1 MIKKIINTKKL
12 SFLRK
17 KNRKKKVVLAHGVF
31 DILHLG
37 HINYFK
43 EAKSFG
49 DVLVVSV
56 TSDQYVKKGLNRPYF
71 KHDLRM
77 KLLSE
82 LSIIDY
88 VVLSDA
94 PSSIDII
101 KSLKPNFY
109 VKGPDYKIKNND
121 KAGNLGPE
129 EKEVVKNNGLIKF
142 TSGELLS
149 STRVLNYSFEK
160 FNILS
165 TIKKNNK
172 LSNININQIYD
183 DYQDCLKK
191 IKNEKIIVI
200 GEIILDNYLYSET
213 LGMPSKENIISVKYE
228 HQKNFIGGAIPVA
241 LTISQICNNVT
252 FVSYFNKK
260 NLKNKIENVSKNIN
274 YKLFYDE
281 KFVDI
286 KKNRFIDLN
295 TKKKF
300 FEYYN
305 FNNQEFDNK
314 KLYSYLSSNI
324 KKFDKVI
331 VCDFGH
337 GLFSKNII
345 NLLQKKSK
353 ILCLNIQT
361 NSGNRGYNLF
371 KKYQKSDMLALDEP
385 EIRLGLQNRYSSL
398 DDIVKSEDLKKFKD
412 LVITRGIKG
421 LLIKDKKS
429 KKHYLNFPAFVVN
442 AIDTMGAGDAAYAY
456 ASMFLN
462 HSKSKLLIGLIS
474 SIAGAIKT
482 TIIGHENIVNKEQVE
497 RTLESILKI

>member
-149 STRVLNYSFEK
+149 STRILNYSFVH
-160 FNILS
+160 
-165 TIKKNNK
+165 
-172 LSNININQIYD
+172 
-183 DYQDCLKK
+183 CL
-191 IKNEKIIVI
+191 
-200 GEIILDNYLYSET
+200 L
-213 LGMPSKENIISVKYE
+213 
-228 HQKNFIGGAIPVA
+228 A
-241 LTISQICNNVT
+241 
-252 FVSYFNKK
+252 YF
-260 NLKNKIENVSKNIN
+260 
-274 YKLFYDE
+274 
-281 KFVDI
+281 
-286 KKNRFIDLN
+286 
-295 TKKKF
+295 
-300 FEYYN
+300 
-305 FNNQEFDNK
+305 
-314 KLYSYLSSNI
+314 
-324 KKFDKVI
+324 
-331 VCDFGH
+331 H
-337 GLFSKNII
+337 
-345 NLLQKKSK
+345 
-353 ILCLNIQT
+353 
-361 NSGNRGYNLF
+361 
-371 KKYQKSDMLALDEP
+371 
-385 EIRLGLQNRYSSL
+385 
-398 DDIVKSEDLKKFKD
+398 
-412 LVITRGIKG
+412 
-421 LLIKDKKS
+421 
-429 KKHYLNFPAFVVN
+429 
-442 AIDTMGAGDAAYAY
+442 
-456 ASMFLN
+456 
-462 HSKSKLLIGLIS
+462 
-474 SIAGAIKT
+474 
-482 TIIGHENIVNKEQVE
+482 
-497 RTLESILKI
+497 